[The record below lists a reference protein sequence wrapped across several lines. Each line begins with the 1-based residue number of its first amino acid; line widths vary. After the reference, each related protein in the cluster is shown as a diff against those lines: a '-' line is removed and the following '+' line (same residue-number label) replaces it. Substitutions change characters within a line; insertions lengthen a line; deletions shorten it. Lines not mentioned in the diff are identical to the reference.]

1 MLAKQ
6 KALPYAGSGDR
17 NTVHT
22 RTVAINSPQLACAIL
37 SYRDEPFLVEAVRS
51 VLNQEIAIEVI
62 VVNSGGGKV
71 VEKLQA
77 AGLDVPVYNVEERLY
92 PGAVRNIG
100 VDQTRAPY
108 IAFLAADCL
117 AEPGWATARLREHQ
131 AGAAAVASVLTNA
144 YPASLTAWASLLLL
158 HNRRLAVTKPRQ
170 QLHYSLSYERSL
182 FARFG
187 RFREDLRVGEDTEF
201 NSRFRHHAPTVL
213 ALDVVTAHR
222 YPTNFQMLLRD
233 AFRRGRLQAQTHG
246 AIEGRKPSRLL
257 VALRGP
263 RNIQQALVVAIRS
276 PWPQRGVLL
285 RAWPM
290 AFAGGF
296 AYSLGALMAT
306 DISPSRQASSVPT
319 R

>member
-1 MLAKQ
+1 MQ
-6 KALPYAGSGDR
+6 RALPYAGSGDR
-17 NTVHT
+17 NTVYT
-22 RTVAINSPQLACAIL
+22 RTVAINAPQLACAIL

-51 VLNQEIAIEVI
+51 VLDQEIAIEVI

-77 AGLDVPVYNVEERLY
+77 AGLDVPVHNVEERLY

-100 VDQTRAPY
+100 VEQTRAPY
-108 IAFLAADCL
+108 VAFLAADCL
-117 AEPGWATARLREHQ
+117 AEPGWATARLREHR

-182 FARFG
+182 FERFG

-201 NSRFRHHAPTVL
+201 NQRFGQHAPTVL
-213 ALDVVTAHR
+213 ALDAVTAHR
-222 YPTNFQMLLRD
+222 YPTNFRMLLRD
-233 AFRRGRLQAQTHG
+233 AFRRGRLQARTHG
-246 AIEGRKPSRLL
+246 AIEGRRPNRLL

-263 RNIQQALVVAIRS
+263 RSMQQSLIVTGRS
-276 PWPQRGVLL
+276 PWPQRFTLL
-285 RAWPM
+285 QAWPL
-290 AFAGGF
+290 AVAGAL
-296 AYSLGALMAT
+296 AYSLGALTANVT
-306 DISPSRQASSVPT
+306 SPSR
-319 R
+319 